1 MTDASHCPETGAAGF
16 DFWCASD
23 MRTRSNNI
31 RDGKEMISVTKTIKL
46 NKEKVLYRLEKFE
59 SAIRNHENIGSQH
72 PEDHAAI
79 EHEYQVAKN
88 EMLEIINSIFKAAK

>member
-1 MTDASHCPETGAAGF
+1 
-16 DFWCASD
+16 
-23 MRTRSNNI
+23 
-31 RDGKEMISVTKTIKL
+31 MISVTKTIKL

-79 EHEYQVAKN
+79 EYEYQVAKTKCWKLSTQSSRLPN
-88 EMLEIINSIFKAAK
+88 D